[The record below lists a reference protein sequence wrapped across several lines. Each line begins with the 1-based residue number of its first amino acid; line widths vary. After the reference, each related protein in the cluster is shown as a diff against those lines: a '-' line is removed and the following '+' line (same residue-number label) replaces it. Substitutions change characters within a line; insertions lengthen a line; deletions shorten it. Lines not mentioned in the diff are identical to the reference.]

1 MAFICAQPPYLNPVV
16 PFSGIIQ
23 GGLQDGLQ
31 ITVIGTILPFN
42 GTRFAV
48 NFQIGSSD
56 NDIAFHFNPRFEN
69 GGYLVCN
76 TKQNGCWGREERKM
90 HLPFQRGSPFEL
102 IFLVQ
107 SSHFQV
113 MLNGS
118 PFVQYPHRVPFHR
131 VDTLSINGIVQLF
144 SISFQRQT
152 MIHTPLSAPQQ
163 MYPPMPFFTSIPGG
177 LYPSKRIFVSGTVLP
192 SAQRFHINLRSGSDI
207 AFHLNPRF
215 DENTVVRNTHVNGSW
230 GHEERSLCGKMP
242 FTRGQSFSVCITCE
256 GHCLRVVVDGQ
267 HLCDYN
273 HRLKNLPGIN
283 NLEVAGDVQLTR
295 VQT

>member
-23 GGLQDGLQ
+23 GGLQEGLQ

-76 TKQNGCWGREERKM
+76 TKQNGCWGPEERKM

-144 SISFQRQT
+144 SISFQNTRAAPVLSAFSAMQFSQAACFPHKPKGRKPQRQT

-163 MYPPMPFFTSIPGG
+163 MYPVSLKALVSSQPHHVPHHQG
-177 LYPSKRIFVSGTVLP
+177 LNSLVPDSGRKRFSKGMGTLGPNPLLRRQGAKLSWRQQRVWSRLDSPSGQTGSLESVGLPWVEGQVTVMGSGT
-192 SAQRFHINLRSGSDI
+192 
-207 AFHLNPRF
+207 
-215 DENTVVRNTHVNGSW
+215 
-230 GHEERSLCGKMP
+230 
-242 FTRGQSFSVCITCE
+242 
-256 GHCLRVVVDGQ
+256 
-267 HLCDYN
+267 
-273 HRLKNLPGIN
+273 
-283 NLEVAGDVQLTR
+283 
-295 VQT
+295 

>member
-144 SISFQRQT
+144 SISFQNNRA
-152 MIHTPLSAPQQ
+152 AP
-163 MYPPMPFFTSIPGG
+163 
-177 LYPSKRIFVSGTVLP
+177 VLP
-192 SAQRFHINLRSGSDI
+192 AFSAMQFSQAACFPHIPIGTQTTKANNDPHTTERPSTDVPAESRLPSYGLSQPSLPDAFFHQHPGWPVPLQAHFRVRHCSAQCS
-207 AFHLNPRF
+207 
-215 DENTVVRNTHVNGSW
+215 
-230 GHEERSLCGKMP
+230 
-242 FTRGQSFSVCITCE
+242 
-256 GHCLRVVVDGQ
+256 
-267 HLCDYN
+267 
-273 HRLKNLPGIN
+273 
-283 NLEVAGDVQLTR
+283 EVPHQPALWE
-295 VQT
+295 